1 MYDVKL
7 ESMTL
12 NELHEESNRLQ
23 KMLIDGRPSE
33 AMIRQV
39 TGFMQQVDDR
49 IAEVMY
55 IERFHKNQKKAEEV
69 IEIGYTEEVVYTPD
83 YTKKEL
89 LDALVFEYS
98 SGDNNEK
105 NPNGEKS

>member
-1 MYDVKL
+1 MYEVKL

-23 KMLIDGRPSE
+23 KMMIDGRPSE

-39 TGFMQQVDDR
+39 TGFMRQVDER

-55 IERFHKNQKKAEEV
+55 IERFRKNEKKNSEV
-69 IEIGYTEEVVYTPD
+69 IQIDDTEEVV
-83 YTKKEL
+83 
-89 LDALVFEYS
+89 
-98 SGDNNEK
+98 
-105 NPNGEKS
+105 

>member
-1 MYDVKL
+1 MYDMKL
-7 ESMTL
+7 EAMTL
-12 NELHEESNRLQ
+12 TELHDESNRLQ

-39 TGFMQQVDDR
+39 TGFMQQVDAR

-55 IERFHKNQKKAEEV
+55 IERFRKNEKKNSEV

-89 LDALVFEYS
+89 LDALVFEYK
-98 SGDNNEK
+98 GDHSEENTD
-105 NPNGEKS
+105 GEEG

>member
-1 MYDVKL
+1 MYDIRL
-7 ESMTL
+7 EAMTL
-12 NELHEESNRLQ
+12 TELHDESNRLQ
-23 KMLIDGRPSE
+23 KMMIDGRPSD
-33 AMIRQV
+33 AMIRQIS
-39 TGFMQQVDDR
+39 GFMQQVDER

-55 IERFHKNQKKAEEV
+55 LERFHRNEKKNSEV

-98 SGDNNEK
+98 SGDNNEE

>member
-1 MYDVKL
+1 MYEVKL

-12 NELHEESNRLQ
+12 NELHEESTRLQ
-23 KMLIDGRPSE
+23 KMMIDGRPSE

-39 TGFMQQVDDR
+39 TGFMRQVDER

-55 IERFHKNQKKAEEV
+55 IERFRKNEKKNSEV

-89 LDALVFEYS
+89 LDAMVFEYS
-98 SGDNNEK
+98 QGDNSEK
-105 NPNGEKS
+105 DTDGEEG

>member
-1 MYDVKL
+1 MYDMKL
-7 ESMTL
+7 EAMTL
-12 NELHEESNRLQ
+12 TELHEESNRLQ
-23 KMLIDGRPSE
+23 KLIIDGRPSE

-39 TGFMQQVDDR
+39 TGFMRQVDER

-55 IERFHKNQKKAEEV
+55 IERFRKNEKKNSEV

-89 LDALVFEYS
+89 LDAMVFEYS
-98 SGDNNEK
+98 QGDNSEK
-105 NPNGEKS
+105 DTDGEEG

>member
-1 MYDVKL
+1 MYQDKL
-7 ESMTL
+7 ESLTL
-12 NELHEESNRLQ
+12 NELHEESSRLQ
-23 KMLIDGRPSE
+23 KMLIDGRPSD
-33 AMIRQV
+33 AMIRQIS
-39 TGFMQQVDDR
+39 GFMQQVDER

-55 IERFHKNQKKAEEV
+55 LERFHRNEKKNSEV

-98 SGDNNEK
+98 SGDNNEE

>member
-39 TGFMQQVDDR
+39 TGFMQQVDAR

-55 IERFHKNQKKAEEV
+55 IERFRKNQKKSEEV

-89 LDALVFEYS
+89 LDALVFEYK
-98 SGDNNEK
+98 GDHSEENTD
-105 NPNGEKS
+105 GEEG

>member
-1 MYDVKL
+1 MYDVKVEGMSL
-7 ESMTL
+7 K
-12 NELHEESNRLQ
+12 ELYEESERLQ
-23 KMLIDGRPSE
+23 KMLVDGRPSE

-39 TGFMQQVDDR
+39 TGFMRQVDER

-55 IERFHKNQKKAEEV
+55 IERFRKNEKKNSEV

-89 LDALVFEYS
+89 LDALVFEYK
-98 SGDNNEK
+98 GDHSEENTD
-105 NPNGEKS
+105 GEEG

>member
-1 MYDVKL
+1 MYDMKL
-7 ESMTL
+7 EGMTL
-12 NELHEESNRLQ
+12 AELHEETNRLQ

-39 TGFMQQVDDR
+39 TGFMQQVDAR

-55 IERFHKNQKKAEEV
+55 IERFRKNQKKAEEV

-89 LDALVFEYS
+89 LDALVFEYK
-98 SGDNNEK
+98 GDHSEENTD
-105 NPNGEKS
+105 GEEG

>member
-1 MYDVKL
+1 MYEVKL

-23 KMLIDGRPSE
+23 KMMIDGRPSE

-39 TGFMQQVDDR
+39 TGFMRQVDER

-55 IERFHKNQKKAEEV
+55 IERFRKNEKKNSEV

-89 LDALVFEYS
+89 LDAMVFEYS
-98 SGDNNEK
+98 QGDHSEK
-105 NPNGEKS
+105 NTDGEEG

>member
-1 MYDVKL
+1 MYDMKL

-39 TGFMQQVDDR
+39 TGFMQQVDQR

-55 IERFHKNQKKAEEV
+55 IERFKQNQKKTEEV

-89 LDALVFEYS
+89 LDAMVFEYS
-98 SGDNNEK
+98 QGDNNEK
-105 NPNGEKS
+105 DTDGEEG